1 MSLLRALLRAPSR
14 RSLFPV
20 EAAVKAKVGMFDLG
34 RTCSSMKDDWAE
46 CGLVE
51 ARIIVFW
58 VGSGVVAW
66 LLVGLESPFGA

>member
-46 CGLVE
+46 CGVVE
-51 ARIIVFW
+51 ARIIVF
-58 VGSGVVAW
+58 
-66 LLVGLESPFGA
+66 